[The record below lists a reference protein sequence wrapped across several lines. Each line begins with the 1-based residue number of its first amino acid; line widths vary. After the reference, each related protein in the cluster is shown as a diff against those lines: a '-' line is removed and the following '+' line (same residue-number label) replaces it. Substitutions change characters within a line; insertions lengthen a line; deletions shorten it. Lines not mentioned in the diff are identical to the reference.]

1 MYEDKSKVYVLTN
14 ENGYIVRCEG
24 GYTTGNIDDISKW
37 VCIDEGT
44 GDRYNHCQGMY
55 FPNGLMTDGGA
66 YRYKLIDGK
75 PVECTAEDIKAQE
88 EANKPKTTAPRNVVK
103 GEYVTINGV
112 LYKAIANIP
121 NGELI
126 IVGQN
131 AVVTTVEEQLYEMTK
146 GE

>member
-1 MYEDKSKVYVLTN
+1 MEFDNPYIVYVKPN
-14 ENGYIVRCEG
+14 SNGYIAEVNSSAFLNDTAG
-24 GYTTGNIDDISKW
+24 WVKIDSGYGDKYHHAQGN
-37 VCIDEGT
+37 
-44 GDRYNHCQGMY
+44 Y
-55 FPNGLMTDGGA
+55 FPESIITDGGA

-112 LYKAIANIP
+112 LYKATANIP
-121 NGELI
+121 NGEPI